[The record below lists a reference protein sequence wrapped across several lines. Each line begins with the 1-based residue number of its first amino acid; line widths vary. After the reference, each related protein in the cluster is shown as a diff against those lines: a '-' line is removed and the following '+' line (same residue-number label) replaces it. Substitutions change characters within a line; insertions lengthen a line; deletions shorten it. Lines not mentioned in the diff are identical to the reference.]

1 MYVTNIK
8 KTICFRPKDQ
18 NKTETFEA
26 KHSQFQIICIISTY
40 LIEMIP
46 QKFYYQALTIK
57 NYVVLLH
64 CLSKTPCRKNNKE
77 KKSA

>member
-1 MYVTNIK
+1 MYDI
-8 KTICFRPKDQ
+8 
-18 NKTETFEA
+18 
-26 KHSQFQIICIISTY
+26 Y

-77 KKSA
+77 KNQHETANKHSLKALCT